1 MIRYVTGDIFKSSA
15 QAITNTVNLRGVMGK
30 GLALRFKDT
39 FPGLFE
45 SYVTDVVEKKIAIG
59 VPTIWKGKEKWV
71 VNFPTKDDWRKPST
85 YEYVEKGLIGL
96 RKKLD
101 EWAVLSLALPA
112 LGCGLGSL
120 DWNLVRPMIV
130 KHLGD
135 LEMPIEVYEP

>member
-1 MIRYVTGDIFKSSA
+1 MIRYITGDIFKSQA

-30 GLALRFKDT
+30 GLALKFKDT

-59 VPTIWKGKEKWV
+59 VPTIWKGKERWV
-71 VNFPTKDDWRKPST
+71 INFPTKDDWRKPST
-85 YEYVEKGLIGL
+85 YEYIEAGL
-96 RKKLD
+96 RGLRTKLD

-112 LGCGLGSL
+112 LGCGLGNL
-120 DWNLVRPMIV
+120 DWNVVRPMIV

-135 LEMPIEVYEP
+135 LELPIEVYEP